1 MINIKEKL
9 LLELFKIIGI
19 EEKNK
24 KQLIGYYFHRDILL
38 NKDVIKNYLLMVD
51 ILKKTYPSCKLTC
64 LNSNSTSKQ
73 KFIAVNMLRQISRE
87 NKLDLEPIVKSNGY
101 NPITKKKLVNRF
113 YLIRNIENLKNRNN
127 IYFILNIND
136 LRKNICTIII
146 YFQG

>member
-38 NKDVIKNYLLMVD
+38 NKDVIKKYLLMVD
-51 ILKKTYPSCKLTC
+51 ILKKIYPSCKLTC
-64 LNSNSTSKQ
+64 LHSNSTSKQ

-87 NKLDLEPIVKSNGY
+87 NNLDLEPIAKSNGY
-101 NPITKKKLVNRF
+101 NPITKKKLVNRY
-113 YLIRNIENLKNRNN
+113 YLV
-127 IYFILNIND
+127 
-136 LRKNICTIII
+136 RKI
-146 YFQG
+146 